1 MLFEVLR
8 LTAMLLLAL
17 SVIACAGRIGIGIAS
32 LLAFVA
38 GIFIALGSRNP
49 FHPSAVSLVLT
60 ACVGLECL
68 KRGRRVRT
76 FMLGSL
82 ASLAVALV
90 LPTVIGF
97 FYVRWCLTLRER
109 FPYVSL
115 APRLAYEGRPRP
127 ASEYTD
133 PGTARRLDETES
145 EVEHSR
151 WPSYADRAASVDL
164 IHHSAVEL
172 FINSPGFG
180 PGRRLGPSPW
190 FVEPKDYPL
199 VPFDKPDEGSA
210 ADDMLALDAQK
221 PNPAMNT
228 TAFAPSPY
236 FWNNHTNGLADFVN
250 KEGFGHIRDREHVA
264 GFQPHQF
271 RKRVFFGANPEN
283 RWLVR
288 RLELVSLL
296 KFEEPAVYLSD
307 HLPRMDRLGD
317 GTTTRPLNSFE
328 SGALESLRR
337 GKDLVTSP
345 EGRLCRVLGSIRATR
360 QCLAC
365 HTVERG
371 ELLGAFSYVLQPG
384 WSSP

>member
-8 LTAMLLLAL
+8 LTAMLLLAVN
-17 SVIACAGRIGIGIAS
+17 VIACAGRIGIGIAS
-32 LLAFVA
+32 LLALVA
-38 GIFIALGSRNP
+38 GFLIAIGSLNP
-49 FHPSAVSLVLT
+49 FHPSAVALVLT
-60 ACVGLECL
+60 GWVGLECL
-68 KRGRRVRT
+68 KRGRRVRM
-76 FMLGSL
+76 FMVGSL
-82 ASLAVALV
+82 ASFVVALA
-90 LPTVIGF
+90 LPMVTGF

-109 FPYVSL
+109 FSYVSL
-115 APRLAYEGRPRP
+115 APRLAYEGRLRP
-127 ASEYTD
+127 TSEYTD
-133 PGTARRLDETES
+133 PATARRLNETES
-145 EVEHSR
+145 EVEHR
-151 WPSYADRAASVDL
+151 WFSHGDRATSVDL

-180 PGRRLGPSPW
+180 PGRRVGPSPW
-190 FVEPKDYPL
+190 YVEPKDYPL

-210 ADDMLALDAQK
+210 ADDLLGLDAQK
-221 PNPAMNT
+221 PNPATNT

-236 FWNNHTNGLADFVN
+236 FWNNHTNGLADFIN
-250 KEGFGHIRDREHVA
+250 KEGFGHVRDREHVA

-271 RKRVFFGANPEN
+271 RQRVFFGSNPES

-317 GTTTRPLNSFE
+317 GATTRPLNSFE
-328 SGALESLRR
+328 SGALESLRH
-337 GKDLVTSP
+337 GEDLVTSP
-345 EGRLCRVLGSIRATR
+345 DGRLCRVLGSIRATR

-365 HTVERG
+365 HTVKRG